1 MNKSSPPLPQCIHI
15 GLIEFA
21 GRGDATGTA
30 TGQYQRVWY
39 GGKDHY
45 AILIKKLNLADLLPG
60 QSCSYGHWQYGYA
73 EPELHTHDFIELF
86 WVEEGEGAHVIGG
99 EARTV
104 GPGALCLVRADDVHG
119 FSAARPGGLLR
130 FVNVAFPLALWESV
144 RARHDG
150 LVGQAFDLPAAEDRE
165 HQLDAEETGRMRS
178 LSHDLA
184 AGLRS
189 PLAAEAFLLGAVTLL
204 AGRRRRPESGLMPAA
219 LAAAII
225 AIQEPRYFRGGT
237 AALARLAECSPEHLS
252 RSVRR
257 HLGGTPTDVVNEA
270 RIAHAARQLVT
281 TRRPVADIAA
291 ECGLE
296 NLGHFYKLFRARHG
310 TSPERYRKY
319 AYSSTTVG

>member
-1 MNKSSPPLPQCIHI
+1 MWY
-15 GLIEFA
+15 
-21 GRGDATGTA
+21 ATNN
-30 TGQYQRVWY
+30 Y
-39 GGKDHY
+39 Y
-45 AILIKKLNLADLLPG
+45 AILIKTLTLADLLPG
-60 QSCSYGHWQYGYA
+60 QSCSYGHWQYGHA
-73 EPELHTHDFIELF
+73 APELHTHDFVELF
-86 WVEEGEGAHVIGG
+86 WVEEGEGEHVIGG
-99 EARTV
+99 EARPV

-130 FVNVAFPLALWESV
+130 FINVAFPLALWESV
-144 RARHDG
+144 RARHDSLG
-150 LVGQAFDLPAAEDRE
+150 GQAFDLPAVEDRE
-165 HQLDAEETGRMRS
+165 HQLSEEETGRLRA

-184 AGLRS
+184 TGLRS
-189 PLAAEAFLLGAVTLL
+189 SLAAEAFLLGALTLL
-204 AGRRRRPESGLMPAA
+204 AGRRRRPESGLMPVA

-225 AIQEPRYFRGGT
+225 AIQEPRNFRGGT

-281 TRRPVADIAA
+281 TRRSVAEIAA

-319 AYSSTTVG
+319 AYNPTTGG